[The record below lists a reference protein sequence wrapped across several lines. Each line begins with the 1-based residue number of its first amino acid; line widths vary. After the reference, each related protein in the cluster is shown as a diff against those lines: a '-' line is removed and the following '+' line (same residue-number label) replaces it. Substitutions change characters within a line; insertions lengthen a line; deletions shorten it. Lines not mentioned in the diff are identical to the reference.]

1 MREGEGDMSQIRV
14 VLADD
19 HPVVR
24 SGIRTLLK
32 GAEDI
37 AVVGEAENGAE
48 ALKQVST
55 LRPDVLLL
63 DINLPDISG
72 TEVAR
77 RIALAGTPVQVL
89 GLSAFDDEEDIEDL
103 LDAGAAGYLIK
114 NEAPGKIVE
123 AVRGVARGE
132 EGHFSRSVTAKLIRS
147 KRKLPLRQAGKGLN
161 RRERQIL
168 DLVAMGNDKA
178 EIAERLCVA
187 EGTVKNHVTDLY
199 SKTGTRTMQKLMA
212 WAQEQGYG
220 AKRLTDSQGRDPEP

>member
-1 MREGEGDMSQIRV
+1 MSQIRV

-24 SGIRTLLK
+24 SGIRTLLR

-37 AVVGEAENGAE
+37 AVVGEAETGAE
-48 ALKQVST
+48 ALKLVSA

-77 RIALAGTPVQVL
+77 RLAVEGTSVHVL

-103 LDAGAAGYLIK
+103 LDAGATGYLIK
-114 NEAPGKIVE
+114 DEAPGKIIE
-123 AVRGVARGE
+123 AVRGVALGE

-147 KRKLPLRQAGKGLN
+147 KRKLPPRQTSGKALSL
-161 RRERQIL
+161 RERQIL
-168 DLVAMGNDKA
+168 ELVATGNDKA
-178 EIAERLCVA
+178 DIADRLCVA

-212 WAQEQGYG
+212 WAQEQGYAG
-220 AKRLTDSQGRDPEP
+220 KRGMDSQGRDPKP